1 MPPPTASVES
11 GASAG
16 LRSVTIQIEGTLVL
30 HDNFTAWPM
39 TASGDGTG
47 KFVDAFHFSRVG
59 CGNTNDAKK
68 DCSTGVDGKHCK
80 KNGSVVQLK
89 TRRRAEGDRR

>member
-1 MPPPTASVES
+1 MYTS
-11 GASAG
+11 GG
-16 LRSVTIQIEGTLVL
+16 IYIFCYLLIGFIRV
-30 HDNFTAWPM
+30 
-39 TASGDGTG
+39 
-47 KFVDAFHFSRVG
+47 VDAFHFSRVG

-89 TRRRAEGDRR
+89 TDTSEGRR